1 MDYIKELKHEV
12 NRSKELED
20 KFRQMT
26 LLNRKLI
33 NRIQELEGQNQTVQQ
48 SKPASSA
55 PFSATRF
62 NENGTKIKQEPQITL
77 LNLVTNSPKLPAT
90 QSPQTPDS
98 GTNFQQLQRNNNE
111 MQKQAANNSNYVNG
125 FFYQNGSGS
134 NSLPGSMPSPQL
146 SYQHSPQSN
155 FNQQVNNMS
164 AILNDAVLDDLLS
177 SPTDPM
183 LCNNMYS
190 ENMMDS
196 LSGIW
201 NLTYLLWLLSVS
213 FSLSK
218 RNSIL

>member
-1 MDYIKELKHEV
+1 MMVLFFKREIKQNKGSILKASVDYIKELKHEV

-33 NRIQELEGQNQTVQQ
+33 NRIKELEGQNQTVQQ
-48 SKPASSA
+48 SKSA
-55 PFSATRF
+55 TSTPFSATKF

-77 LNLVTNSPKLPAT
+77 LNLVTNSP
-90 QSPQTPDS
+90 PQTPGIGAS
-98 GTNFQQLQRNNNE
+98 FQQLQRNSNQ

-134 NSLPGSMPSPQL
+134 TSLPGSMPSPQL

-183 LCNNMYS
+183 LCNNMYG

-196 LSGIW
+196 LIGI
-201 NLTYLLWLLSVS
+201 
-213 FSLSK
+213 
-218 RNSIL
+218 